1 MHLSP
6 VVAVVIVDVAVVI
19 VDVDIVV
26 VDVVSAKK
34 NDIGRAAGFV
44 SSFFFVAEVQS
55 GRMVMVLGQVE
66 RILAEFENYRIL

>member
-34 NDIGRAAGFV
+34 NDIGRAAG
-44 SSFFFVAEVQS
+44 SH
-55 GRMVMVLGQVE
+55 R
-66 RILAEFENYRIL
+66 